1 MPTIIIEGPHLT
13 LLRKRRL
20 AEAITR
26 LVAAAYDWPKEN
38 VILVLHENGDQ
49 NVARGGR
56 LLTDRLPPKLAQH

>member
-1 MPTIIIEGPHLT
+1 MPTIIIEGPPLT
-13 LLRKRRL
+13 LPRKRRL

-38 VILVLHENGDQ
+38 VILVLHENRDQ

-56 LLTDRLPPKLAQH
+56 LLTDGRRSHKPA